1 VVFQGLAGDAPH
13 DVFDYGLPISLQ
25 NPLNLLQ
32 GSQRV
37 WDVLKGGGA
46 DGRIKAFILGGHVSN
61 ISTRCMEKGTV
72 KAGSPEPL
80 SSLKEERYG

>member
-1 VVFQGLAGDAPH
+1 MVFQGLAGDTPP
-13 DVFDYGLPISLQ
+13 DVFDHGLPISLQ

-32 GSQRV
+32 GSQWV

-61 ISTRCMEKGTV
+61 I
-72 KAGSPEPL
+72 PL
-80 SSLKEERYG
+80 SETDINPRLLGLLA